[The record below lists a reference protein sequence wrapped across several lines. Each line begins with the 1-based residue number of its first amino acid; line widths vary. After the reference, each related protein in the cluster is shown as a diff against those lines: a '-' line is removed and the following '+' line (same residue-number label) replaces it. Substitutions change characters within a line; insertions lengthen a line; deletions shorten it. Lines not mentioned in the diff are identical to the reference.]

1 MLKGNFVK
9 LILYLCAIDFAS
21 LTLLI
26 SGRGAQI
33 HIPIRT
39 YIPPP
44 PQKKDRLPMY
54 TCKQVIRKD
63 KYSKAELTFLVQPV
77 EFGVMMVLADFTSDT
92 PLL

>member
-1 MLKGNFVK
+1 
-9 LILYLCAIDFAS
+9 
-21 LTLLI
+21 
-26 SGRGAQI
+26 
-33 HIPIRT
+33 
-39 YIPPP
+39 
-44 PQKKDRLPMY
+44 MY